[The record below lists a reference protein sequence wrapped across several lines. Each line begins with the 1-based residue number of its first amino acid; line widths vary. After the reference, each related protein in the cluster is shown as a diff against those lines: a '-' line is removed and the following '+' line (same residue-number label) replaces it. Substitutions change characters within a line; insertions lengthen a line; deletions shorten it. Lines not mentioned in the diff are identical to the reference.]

1 MNYTMISLPN
11 PPNDNQSPTI
21 ETTAQFAQLLD
32 IGDGMD
38 IGQRLASVVKYYIKS
53 IYMLIHIFY
62 FVSTL

>member
-1 MNYTMISLPN
+1 MISLPN
-11 PPNDNQSPTI
+11 PPNDNQIPAI
-21 ETTAQFAQLLD
+21 ETTAQLLD

-38 IGQRLASVVKYYIKS
+38 IGQCLASVKYYIES